1 VVKCRRRWQN
11 GWGGAMRGG
20 GAESRGKD
28 GADRHESIGGEGSTR
43 GKREATVATTW
54 VCGLPNDG
62 RGKMRWGF
70 NRGEIGLPKGPSV
83 RLKNPHMGDI
93 FT

>member
-1 VVKCRRRWQN
+1 MDGEEPCVAVVP
-11 GWGGAMRGG
+11 
-20 GAESRGKD
+20 SREERMGRY
-28 GADRHESIGGEGSTR
+28 RHESIGGEGSTR

-83 RLKNPHMGDI
+83 RLKNPYGRH
-93 FT
+93 FYLKALY